1 MTQDLRDAPE
11 PTEARSLDDEKLY
24 PVDYL
29 ILALCVV
36 GVFGMLYL
44 VLDYSGIALFNGHA
58 AEVVSE
64 FWDRYANIGM
74 VVVIVVVI
82 AVSIFVWYLA
92 KKTIGTDE
100 DEYRL
105 DIDIDASS

>member
-11 PTEARSLDDEKLY
+11 PTEARSLDDEKLS

-29 ILALCVV
+29 ILGLCVV

-58 AEVVSE
+58 AEVVAE

-74 VVVIVVVI
+74 VIVIVVMVI
-82 AVSIFVWYLA
+82 VSIFVWILA
-92 KKTIGTDE
+92 KSTLGSDE

-105 DIDIDASS
+105 DIDADA